1 MDNNKMVKQ
10 WQGFIGEPDSLKNM
24 VQALLQEALERQ
36 FDNHIGVEKYVRGD
50 ERVGYR
56 NGSYQREFNTR
67 VGTITLNVCRDR
79 EGAFSPTI
87 YERYQRSE
95 KALTLTIA
103 QMYLSGVSTRKVTDI
118 VEKLCGLSVSKSQVS
133 ELVKKIDEEIML
145 WRNRLLI
152 VRYKYLMF
160 DARYEKVRE
169 NGHVVS
175 KAFVVAIG
183 ITANGERE
191 VIGTWTINS
200 ESFEAWDSCMQ
211 ELKNRGL
218 SGVEYVVT
226 DDNRGLRLALQKH
239 FQDVA
244 IQRCQVH
251 FMRNFIGKLPSS
263 LRQEAVPLLQDVFN
277 TSNYDEA
284 LLRVEKLKS
293 FLITKKK
300 VDVADW
306 IEEHI
311 EETLTVLQL
320 PSEHHKKMKSTNM
333 LERLNQELK
342 RRSRVVRI
350 FPSADSCTR
359 LLTAIAI
366 EISESWAGITY
377 LKM

>member
-152 VRYKYLMF
+152 VIYKYLMF

-342 RRSRVVRI
+342 RRSRTY
-350 FPSADSCTR
+350 FPER
-359 LLTAIAI
+359 
-366 EISESWAGITY
+366 G
-377 LKM
+377 

>member
-1 MDNNKMVKQ
+1 
-10 WQGFIGEPDSLKNM
+10 
-24 VQALLQEALERQ
+24 
-36 FDNHIGVEKYVRGD
+36 
-50 ERVGYR
+50 
-56 NGSYQREFNTR
+56 
-67 VGTITLNVCRDR
+67 
-79 EGAFSPTI
+79 
-87 YERYQRSE
+87 
-95 KALTLTIA
+95 
-103 QMYLSGVSTRKVTDI
+103 
-118 VEKLCGLSVSKSQVS
+118 
-133 ELVKKIDEEIML
+133 
-145 WRNRLLI
+145 
-152 VRYKYLMF
+152 
-160 DARYEKVRE
+160 
-169 NGHVVS
+169 
-175 KAFVVAIG
+175 
-183 ITANGERE
+183 
-191 VIGTWTINS
+191 
-200 ESFEAWDSCMQ
+200 MQ